1 MSRTWLLLAPMT
13 LAVATGP
20 AAAQTIAF
28 GVGGQLTGEANG
40 RVRVPVYADL
50 RAASGVA
57 LGSYTLRLTWDPNV
71 LYFESVNEGSFGQP
85 TLGAD
90 SAYYG
95 VLKVGGL
102 SANGV
107 QGLVDLF
114 AVNFSIEAS
123 QTTAVTLTVTEA
135 IAAGTFTDLTPQVT
149 VVSGLYCPAVGRWG
163 DLDGDGQANS
173 RDALAI
179 LSAVVGLSL
188 DPTFT
193 LSLGDV
199 DGDGLVNSRD
209 ALITLSHAVG
219 LAVPGQ
225 RVLLYVPDASCSS
238 GMSNGVTIL
247 PDTVDVAVG
256 QRVRMVMLGS
266 VDGLPSGTSAEWQ
279 VADPDIAVVT
289 SDGLLSGRAAGTTTV
304 TALLGPG
311 ITASAPVIVRARRP
325 VWHVDAARAMLA
337 AVQLGTQ
344 RYPFATP
351 QYAFPVAQEGDT
363 VLVAP
368 GVHDYLAG
376 DLCTDYSGGGDSPPP
391 ATGGSSPAPPPEDCV
406 VYGYITRGV
415 VLMGDTL
422 PDGTRPVLR
431 GSRDASTA
439 IQTDQEGWADIQNL
453 VFRNFPGPI
462 GSSGPSRFLR
472 LTNVQIDIGLYGT
485 GISTNG
491 SLDSLVLENVALS
504 GDTAGGGDLIDVDYA
519 SLVRID
525 GLIGRNRSGIYLY
538 DVDSVDIRNSD
549 VRTFYYPL
557 YVYGYYSGAQT
568 VRGIYL
574 GDNRFEVH
582 SDEVLGL
589 FDVLRVTSE
598 RNTYIG
604 GDVGSYNIIDVEGS
618 DTPPRPGSWLIM
630 SEDSV
635 IRRQDVGSYSYSPI
649 YVLDLD
655 TIRLDS
661 VIQVQPDS
669 GMVNYGSVLAGNN
682 IEVLRSVFENQ
693 GSSYPFYLDGRNL
706 TVSGS
711 RFTGCRTACGTRYG
725 VELWSYSDSIARVE
739 VSDNTFYQ
747 LYRPIQISSSS
758 SVHRVL
764 VTGNTIDSVTQGM
777 NLYGDSITVADNV
790 ITRASSYGIYASSN
804 SYNPVPYG
812 LMQRNKIFM
821 IGSSGQALEWY
832 NGDLASEGNYYGG
845 TFRGAYVY
853 NSSGVTRTVSLLG
866 DTLLAD
872 SALSSR
878 AAFIT
883 GPWNATVRGNR
894 ILGGEY
900 GLLGDGATTL
910 TLDSNVVTGSSVYGA
925 QLGGSAAYTVTG
937 AWNNFKDNAGSGLF
951 VYGGATAKVTDGRFV
966 GNGGYGVVAGSQTTV
981 DASNNWWGYVEGP
994 NLAGF
999 SDSTS
1004 GSVTWDPYLTADPEG
1019 TTVPLTPP
1027 VAALVPD
1034 LWRTPLVRRN
1044 SVQSPPSEA
1053 EVVQPTMTREQMMA
1067 LRAEHREAAR
1077 KRGLEHRA
1085 EVERRRQQHRP
1096 QR

>member
-1 MSRTWLLLAPMT
+1 MRRAWLLLALATM
-13 LAVATGP
+13 AVASAS

-40 RVRVPVYADL
+40 QVRVPVYADL

-71 LYFESVNEGSFGQP
+71 LYYESLDEGSFGQP
-85 TLGAD
+85 TVGAD

-102 SANGV
+102 SAGGV
-107 QGLVDLF
+107 QGLTDLF
-114 AVNFSIEAS
+114 AVNFSILSS

-135 IAAGTFTDLTPQVT
+135 IEAGTFADLTPQVT

-163 DLDGDGQANS
+163 DLDGDGRANS

-179 LSAVVGLSL
+179 LSAIVGLPL
-188 DPTFT
+188 DSTFAR
-193 LSLGDV
+193 SLGDV

-209 ALITLSHAVG
+209 ALITLSYAVG
-219 LAVPGQ
+219 LEIPGQ
-225 RVLLYVPDASCSS
+225 RVLLYAPGASCSS

-256 QRVRMVMLGS
+256 QRVRLVMLGT

-279 VADPDIAVVT
+279 VANPDIAAVT
-289 SDGLLSGRAAGTTTV
+289 NDGLLSGRAAGTTIV
-304 TALLGPG
+304 KVLLGPG
-311 ITASAPVIVRARRP
+311 ITASAPVLVRARRG
-325 VWHVDAARAMLA
+325 VWHVDAARATLA

-351 QYAFPVAQEGDT
+351 QYAFPIAQEGDT

-376 DLCTDYSGGGDSPPP
+376 DLCTDYSGGGDTPPP
-391 ATGGSSPAPPPEDCV
+391 GDAGSPPAPPPEDCV
-406 VYGYITRGV
+406 LYGYITRGV

-422 PDGTRPVLR
+422 ADGTRPVLR
-431 GSRDASTA
+431 GSRDNYTA
-439 IQTDQEGWADIQNL
+439 IQTDQGGWADIRNL
-453 VFRNFPGPI
+453 VFRNFPGPL

-472 LTNVQIDIGLYGT
+472 LTNVELDVGLYGD
-485 GISTNG
+485 GIRTYG
-491 SLDSLVLENVALS
+491 SLDSLVLENVGIS
-504 GDTAGGGDLIDVDYA
+504 GDTANGGNLIDIDYA
-519 SLVRID
+519 GLVRID
-525 GLIGRNRSGIYLY
+525 GLIGRNRSGLYIY
-538 DVDSVDIRNSD
+538 DVDSIDIRNSD
-549 VRTFYYPL
+549 IRTFYQPL
-557 YVYGYYSGAQT
+557 YVYGYYGGAQ
-568 VRGIYL
+568 VVQGIYL

-582 SDEVLGL
+582 QDEVLSL
-589 FDVLRVTSE
+589 SDVLRFTSE

-618 DTPPRPGSWLIM
+618 SPPRPGSWVIM
-630 SEDSV
+630 TQDSV

-693 GSSYPFYLDGRNL
+693 GSSFPFYIDGRNL

-747 LYRPIQISSSS
+747 LYRPIQINSSDY
-758 SVHRVL
+758 VHRVL

-777 NLYGDSITVADNV
+777 NLYGDSITVSDNV
-790 ITRASSYGIYASSN
+790 ITRASSYGIYVSSN
-804 SYNPVPYG
+804 SYNPLPYG
-812 LMQRNKIFM
+812 IVQRNRIFM

-878 AAFIT
+878 ALFIT
-883 GPWNATVRGNR
+883 GPWNASVRRNH
-894 ILGGEY
+894 IQGGEY

-925 QLGGSAAYTVTG
+925 QVGGSAAYTVTG
-937 AWNNFKDNAGSGLF
+937 RWNNFKDNAGSGLL
-951 VYGGATAKVTDGRFV
+951 VYGGASGTVTDGRFV
-966 GNGGYGVVAGSQTTV
+966 GNAGYGVVAGSGTTV
-981 DASNNWWGYVEGP
+981 DATSNWWGSANGP
-994 NLAGF
+994 GGGVADSVSGPGTVNWTPPLG
-999 SDSTS
+999 SD
-1004 GSVTWDPYLTADPEG
+1004 PLG
-1019 TTVPLTPP
+1019 TTVPTTPP
-1027 VAALVPD
+1027 LALAVPD
-1034 LWRTPLVRRN
+1034 LWRTPRVRR
-1044 SVQSPPSEA
+1044 SGVQSAPSEPD
-1053 EVVQPTMTREQMMA
+1053 VVQPTMTREQMMA

-1085 EVERRRQQHRP
+1085 EAERRRQEHRP